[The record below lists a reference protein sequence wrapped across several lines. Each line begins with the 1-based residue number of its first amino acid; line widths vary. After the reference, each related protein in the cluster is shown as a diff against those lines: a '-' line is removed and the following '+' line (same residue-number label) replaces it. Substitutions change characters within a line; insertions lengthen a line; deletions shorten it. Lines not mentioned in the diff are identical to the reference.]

1 METYPRRFWI
11 SSRPKVHQYVSFQ
24 DKTSDHKQ
32 ARRWAHSAANG
43 LNILFDTAT
52 LQLPR
57 CTYEKEK
64 KRKEN
69 SESVNVVEIY
79 SGL

>member
-1 METYPRRFWI
+1 VGPFGSQWA
-11 SSRPKVHQYVSFQ
+11 QYTV
-24 DKTSDHKQ
+24 
-32 ARRWAHSAANG
+32 
-43 LNILFDTAT
+43 AT